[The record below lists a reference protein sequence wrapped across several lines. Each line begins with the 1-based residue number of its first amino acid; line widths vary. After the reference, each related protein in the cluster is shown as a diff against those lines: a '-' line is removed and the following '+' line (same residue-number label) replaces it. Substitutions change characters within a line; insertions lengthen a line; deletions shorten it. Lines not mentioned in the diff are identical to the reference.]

1 MHRRQMKV
9 GCAGWSIPS
18 AHAHLFGPGQSML
31 ARYATRFHV
40 VEINSSFYRPH
51 QIKTYQRW
59 AAAVPRAFQFSVKL
73 PQTISHGLALR
84 GAGPLLDQFLPQA
97 EGLGH
102 KLAGFL
108 LQLPP
113 SLVLDARVAAA
124 FFRSFRHRSD
134 AALVCEPRHPSWF
147 TDRAE
152 DLFERHQ
159 VSRIAAD
166 PARVPAAA
174 TPGAEAAW
182 PYWRWH
188 GAPRMYYSDYSD
200 QALQALA
207 HQVQTYRNSPHAP
220 LVIFDNTAHGFAVA
234 NAASL
239 HNLLSAKTKPASQQE
254 HSHA

>member
-1 MHRRQMKV
+1 MHRRPVKV

-18 AHAHLFGPGQSML
+18 AHTHLFGPGDSML
-31 ARYATRFHV
+31 ARYATRFPV

-73 PQTISHGLALR
+73 PQTISHGLRLR
-84 GAGPLLDQFLPQA
+84 GTGMLLDQFLPHA
-97 EGLGH
+97 EGLGP

-124 FFRSFRHRSD
+124 FFRSFRRRSD

-147 TDRAE
+147 TARAE

-174 TPGAEAAW
+174 TPGAKTAW

-188 GAPRMYYSDYSD
+188 GAPRMYYSAYSS
-200 QALQALA
+200 QALQVLA
-207 HQVQTYRNSPHAP
+207 RQVQTYRMNPRAP
-220 LVIFDNTAHGFAVA
+220 WLILDNTAHGFAVA

-239 HNLLSAKTKPASQQE
+239 QNLLSAKTNRASQQE
-254 HSHA
+254 ETHA